1 MPALVQR
8 ALGLSAVAA
17 VLLCCTNCFASTP
30 SYRYRTH
37 SYEEQS
43 TAAFDDDAARA
54 AGEAALAGLLARH
67 AESFEVSGT
76 QGPVCPVEV
85 CSEAR
90 ADGGGGGCALPG
102 LVVKGAL
109 LGEAVLLQGEVARKA
124 DELRALSVSVTAVQG
139 GSSVFESFKGSSSS
153 SSSRAVSGRTKY
165 QLASITKVFTAVV
178 LFQMRDRGLLPQGL
192 DTLVSE
198 LVPELAGA
206 GAPEA
211 EEEEEEGSRL
221 GGGGRGGNSNSA
233 RRWWRRGGA
242 RGERRGIT
250 LRALAMHASGI
261 PRELPVCRGGEQVIG
276 AGALLEEPR
285 ACSEAEA
292 LGAARDALL
301 LFPPFAGSAYSN
313 LGVALLGRALERAAS
328 GRSWE
333 QWVAEEVLA
342 PLGMSSSG
350 TVTEEALAQGLAL
363 ELAEGVD
370 PASGAP
376 QRVRAA
382 GWGAP
387 SGGLYASAEDM
398 ARFMSFLLGSAG
410 KAGERVLARSS
421 VLEMLST
428 AAVARDG
435 GMSGVTAGTLEA
447 MRFRGG
453 RLAVGKMGC
462 LPGVR
467 TDMLLVPHLRLGV
480 FAAAASTCD
489 GRGDGDAIAHPL
501 AWTLAARV
509 EDLLRVAQ
517 AASPDRAPLLGEQFQ
532 GSFRCGGDA
541 GTTAKI
547 TMHRVPLSRLVLT
560 NGPFGDAKQQR
571 GLPFVLE
578 PVPGARDLFRMLLGD
593 GALATHLPKDWS
605 GCDGG
610 HKYREWFGQRSQNL
624 CPLSCTLKM
633 LRGDGMYLRFIRDG
647 LLRKVSGFELIGSDA
662 QPCQRI
668 DERIDEP
675 FDEPRVNRDVRW
687 SP

>member
-8 ALGLSAVAA
+8 ALGLSAVLLLLLLLL
-17 VLLCCTNCFASTP
+17 LLCGGAAA
-30 SYRYRTH
+30 
-37 SYEEQS
+37 QS
-43 TAAFDDDAARA
+43 AAAGDAAARA
-54 AGEAALAGLLARH
+54 AGKAALAGLLARH

-85 CSEAR
+85 CNEAR

-102 LVVKGAL
+102 LAVKGAL

-124 DELRALSVSVTAVQG
+124 AELGALSVSVTAVQG
-139 GSSVFESFKGSSSS
+139 GSSVFESFKGSSSA
-153 SSSRAVSGRTKY
+153 SSSRAVGGHTKY

-206 GAPEA
+206 PEA
-211 EEEEEEGSRL
+211 EEKEEGSRL
-221 GGGGRGGNSNSA
+221 GGGGRSGNSA

-250 LRALAMHASGI
+250 LRALAMHASGL
-261 PRELPVCRGGEQVIG
+261 PRELPVCRGGEQASG
-276 AGALLEEPR
+276 AGALSDEPR

-333 QWVAEEVLA
+333 QWVAEEILA

-387 SGGLYASAEDM
+387 CGGLYASAEDM

-421 VLEMLST
+421 VLEMLGT
-428 AAVARDG
+428 AALARDG

-453 RLAVGKMGC
+453 RLAVAKMGC

-489 GRGDGDAIAHPL
+489 GRGDGDAVAHPL

-509 EDLLRVAQ
+509 EDLLRAAQ

-541 GTTAKI
+541 GSTAKI

-571 GLPFVLE
+571 GLPYVLE
-578 PVPGARDLFRMLLGD
+578 PVPGAKDLFRMLLGD
-593 GALATHLPKDWS
+593 GALATHLPKDWP

-610 HKYREWFGQRSQNL
+610 DKYREWFGQRRQNL

-633 LRGDGMYLRFIRDG
+633 LRGDGMYLRFTRDG

-668 DERIDEP
+668 DERIDERVDERIDERFGERIDER
-675 FDEPRVNRDVRW
+675 FD
-687 SP
+687 